1 MKCSI
6 QLFELTLCIE
16 SNEYNKQ
23 LDKALR
29 KSRPIEETDYGHM
42 DKSLSKKG
50 IHIAYHGDKKKKKIR
65 LIVYPALA
73 LGGDKNSLFKPSSDN
88 ISGLLNALER
98 EIASYFNREFAL
110 NDFQLTRVVFA
121 ADVDAGA
128 PAKASGYIRLLHSIG
143 KVKCFSPLKRDE
155 DGEKLDKAHCFALE
169 GNSNG
174 VEFWANQ
181 FKNPKGVLRFEV
193 RLTKPDTVR
202 AYSGD
207 DDTVKRI
214 KTLAKNCEPIFM
226 DTFKYIIPPGEYFKK
241 PKAEKLVRERVT
253 EPAMRRR
260 MLRLLT
266 LIPEKK
272 SLHLALKSLNYRE
285 YRDVMLAFEEIGISP
300 ITISKRHDM
309 KCLESLYSYL
319 NDAK

>member
-1 MKCSI
+1 METKTFDI
-6 QLFELTLCIE
+6 Q
-16 SNEYNKQ
+16 Y
-23 LDKALR
+23 DKALR
-29 KSRPIEETDYGHM
+29 RSRSIEETDYGHI

-50 IHIAYHGDKKKKKIR
+50 IHIAYHGDKKKKKVKLVISPG
-65 LIVYPALA
+65 LV
-73 LGGDKNSLFKPSSDN
+73 LGGDINSLWKPSADN
-88 ISGLLNALER
+88 SSALLNTLDR
-98 EIASYFNREFAL
+98 EISAYFNRECSL

-121 ADVDAGA
+121 ADVDVGT
-128 PAKASGYIRLLHSIG
+128 PSKASAYIRLLHSIG

-155 DGEKLDKAHCFALE
+155 DGEKLDKEHCFALK

-181 FKNPKGVLRFEV
+181 LKNPKGVLRFEV
-193 RLTKPDTVR
+193 RLTKPDTIR

-207 DDTVKRI
+207 DDTVKRV
-214 KTLAKNCEPIFM
+214 KRLAKNCESVFM
-226 DTFKYIIPPGEYFKK
+226 DTFKYIIPPGEHYKK
-241 PKAEKLVRERVT
+241 LNAEKLVRERVS

-285 YRDVMLAFEEIGISP
+285 YRDVMLAFEEIGVSP
-300 ITISKRHDM
+300 VTISKRHDV
-309 KCLESLYSYL
+309 KRLESLYNCL
-319 NDAK
+319 G